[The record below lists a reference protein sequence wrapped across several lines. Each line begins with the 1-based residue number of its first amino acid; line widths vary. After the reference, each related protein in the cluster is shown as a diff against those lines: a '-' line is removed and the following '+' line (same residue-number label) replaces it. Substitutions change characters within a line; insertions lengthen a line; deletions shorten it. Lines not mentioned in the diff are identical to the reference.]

1 MRPSQRAL
9 LAVIVAGAPFLAAA
23 SASAQSTEVLSN
35 TWRQENRSDAIAAGE
50 GSSQL
55 FAFELR
61 FGPYYPKVDSEFNG
75 KKTPFTDTFFPKTRA
90 GTLFYFGLEG
100 DFLPLR
106 IPYVGLFGGGLG
118 WGYTSVSAKTRL
130 VSDPTQKSDEDTSLS
145 IMPMYVV
152 AVLRADELMRRTGI
166 PLVPYGKFG
175 LGFALWK
182 ASDGS
187 GKSTY
192 KDIKANKSYTG
203 GGNSGGLQ
211 FALGAAL
218 SLNFIDSRS
227 AARLDESTGVNHI
240 YLFGEWMNSN
250 LDNFGSSPAM
260 RVGSSN
266 FVGGIAFDM

>member
-1 MRPSQRAL
+1 MRPFQRTL
-9 LAVIVAGAPFLAAA
+9 LAVLGAGVPFLAAA
-23 SASAQSTEVLSN
+23 PASAQSTEVMST
-35 TWRQENRSDAIAAGE
+35 TWRQESRGDALAAGS

-55 FAFELR
+55 FAFEIR

-75 KKTPFTDTFFPKTRA
+75 KKTPFTDTFFPKSRA

-106 IPYVGLFGGGLG
+106 IPYVGVFGGGLG
-118 WGYTSVSAKTRL
+118 WGYTSVSAKSKL
-130 VSDPTQKSDEDTSLS
+130 VSDPTKVSDQDTSLS
-145 IMPMYVV
+145 IMPMYVA

-166 PLVPYGKFG
+166 PIVPYGKFG
-175 LGFALWK
+175 LGLALWK

-192 KDIKANKSYTG
+192 KDLEAKKSFTG
-203 GGNSGGLQ
+203 AGNSAGLQ
-211 FALGAAL
+211 FSLGAAL
-218 SLNFIDSRS
+218 SLNFLDSRS

-240 YLFGEWMNSN
+240 YLFGEWMDSILN
-250 LDNFGSSPAM
+250 NFGRSPAM
-260 RVGSSN
+260 RVGTSS